1 MQPIARS
8 LKKYQ
13 VRHLSNDWQNLTV
26 MIGVEHVKFGREY
39 VEGLRVYP
47 AITQKKTLT
56 PTQVEMWEKAKQSY
70 INNGSLDKVLAHV
83 EMSQADQER
92 LKQECANAMA

>member
-1 MQPIARS
+1 
-8 LKKYQ
+8 
-13 VRHLSNDWQNLTV
+13 

-39 VEGLRVYP
+39 VEGLRIYP

-56 PTQVEMWEKAKQSY
+56 PNQVEMWGKAKQSY
-70 INNGSLDKVLAHV
+70 INNKSLDKVLERV
-83 EMSQADQER
+83 EISPEDQER